1 MVLNNNE
8 GDLTVPFSNG
18 RLKTNSYY
26 MSVSVVTLKTGD
38 RIITELK
45 EIYDG
50 DGDDKRGVC
59 LLMEDPYVLNLDGA
73 TPQYLTEAHGMEY
86 QVRFS
91 KWNPYSPDWQFK
103 IPYDCVMT
111 ISNAE
116 PGLENAWKQKLKQKK
131 ELENDGSTTED

>member
-1 MVLNNNE
+1 
-8 GDLTVPFSNG
+8 
-18 RLKTNSYY
+18 

-73 TPQYLTEAHGMEY
+73 TPQYLTEAHGMESVSY
-86 QVRFS
+86 THLTL
-91 KWNPYSPDWQFK
+91 P
-103 IPYDCVMT
+103 T
-111 ISNAE
+111 ICSV
-116 PGLENAWKQKLKQKK
+116 
-131 ELENDGSTTED
+131 

>member
-1 MVLNNNE
+1 MA
-8 GDLTVPFSNG
+8 
-18 RLKTNSYY
+18 
-26 MSVSVVTLKTGD
+26 VSVVTLKTGD
-38 RIITELK
+38 RVITELK
-45 EIYDG
+45 EIFDEEG
-50 DGDDKRGVC
+50 DAKKGIC
-59 LLMEDPYVLNLDGA
+59 LLMEEPYILKLDGD

>member
-1 MVLNNNE
+1 
-8 GDLTVPFSNG
+8 
-18 RLKTNSYY
+18 

-45 EIYDG
+45 EIFDGEG
-50 DGDDKRGVC
+50 DGKHGVC
-59 LLMEDPYVLNLDGA
+59 LLMEDPYILNLDSG

-91 KWNPYSPDWQFK
+91 KWNPYSTDWQFK

-111 ISNAE
+111 ISNPE
-116 PGLENAWKQKLKQKK
+116 PGLENAWKQKLDQRE
-131 ELENDGSTTED
+131 ELENDRTSSTIED

>member
-1 MVLNNNE
+1 MAVQ
-8 GDLTVPFSNG
+8 
-18 RLKTNSYY
+18 
-26 MSVSVVTLKTGD
+26 VVTLKTGD

-45 EIYDG
+45 EIFDG
-50 DGDDKRGVC
+50 EDENKKGVC
-59 LLMEDPYVLNLDGA
+59 LLMEDPYVLNLDQG

-111 ISNAE
+111 INSAE
-116 PGLENAWKQKLKQKK
+116 PGLERAWKSKLTEKE
-131 ELENDGSTTED
+131 ELENVGTED

>member
-1 MVLNNNE
+1 
-8 GDLTVPFSNG
+8 
-18 RLKTNSYY
+18 

-45 EIYDG
+45 EIFDG
-50 DGDDKRGVC
+50 EGDDKRGVC
-59 LLMEDPYVLNLDGA
+59 LLMEDPYILNLDSG

-91 KWNPYSPDWQFK
+91 KWNPYSTDWQFK

-111 ISNAE
+111 ISTPE
-116 PGLENAWKQKLKQKK
+116 PGLENAWKQKLAQR
-131 ELENDGSTTED
+131 EEEETDGKD